1 MKKKNK
7 TKIIIISPQIHR
19 CVTRMKN
26 LKRSSTSASSA
37 APRSAIPI
45 PKRSSASSAAPIQKR
60 KRSLTSTSTSS
71 AAAAFVA
78 THKTQSS
85 SLALADVDALFRSLA
100 ALSASTLS
108 SAWDARDALAKTTT
122 VRARRKA
129 AMLLDAQHTALVRF
143 FEDKSKVEAMRL
155 CYLRANCCPAQCA
168 HDLSHFV
175 VVHCVWGDVQL
186 GRRMLD
192 NVVRSNAGGDAIIAS
207 LITAAQLEERPLRA
221 VHVARMRSLAVSIN
235 ARSPRVCV
243 VAFAELTKALCLFAP
258 AQLSES
264 PGVARVVAT
273 LKALLTST
281 RLCWHLGGGVKVN
294 ASELVAKYVHD
305 FATSS
310 AESAGVALVGVRY
323 LLPRLLSAPLLLK
336 EIQRFIASS
345 SAPIRAA
352 ALHALGGKIAI
363 LEDVAHGSNDD
374 WGKEEDDDDDDD
386 DDDDGDD
393 DDGDDDDD
401 DFEKDPTN
409 NAEDVR
415 AVGRASNELA
425 AFIQGATK
433 IASLASAR
441 DPVAAVRKAA
451 VSLLATL
458 ITAHE
463 TAVACGEGG
472 EERAAGVEASASAAS
487 AGSTDGSAASAVVA
501 PQASELRSR
510 GIALRVFDSSVA
522 VRRAAMKS
530 IKSIGWPTLVER
542 ISRNGIADLFVRFA
556 SECCARDESAR
567 EDTAV
572 DAAAE
577 AAAEETALLDLTLT
591 DMLEAWQD
599 GARGAAAADSS
610 SGGGGALG
618 DTSAALVARGAVAAM
633 LRKET
638 KRSELLSSH
647 WLRRNTKAVARLMR
661 EGREEAKEEEEEGE
675 EEAAAAAVQTAW

>member
-1 MKKKNK
+1 
-7 TKIIIISPQIHR
+7 
-19 CVTRMKN
+19 MKN
-26 LKRSSTSASSA
+26 LKRKFPSTSASSA
-37 APRSAIPI
+37 APRSAIPT
-45 PKRSSASSAAPIQKR
+45 PKRSSASSAAPIQKH

-363 LEDVAHGSNDD
+363 LEDVAHGSNDG
-374 WGKEEDDDDDDD
+374 WGKDEEDDDDDDD
-386 DDDDGDD
+386 DDDG
-393 DDGDDDDD
+393 DGDDDDD

-522 VRRAAMKS
+522 VRRAAIKS
-530 IKSIGWPTLVER
+530 IKSIGWSTLVER

-556 SECCARDESAR
+556 SECCARDESEG

-572 DAAAE
+572 DAAVE
-577 AAAEETALLDLTLT
+577 AAAEETALLDLTLI

-675 EEAAAAAVQTAW
+675 EEAAAAAAAAVQTAW